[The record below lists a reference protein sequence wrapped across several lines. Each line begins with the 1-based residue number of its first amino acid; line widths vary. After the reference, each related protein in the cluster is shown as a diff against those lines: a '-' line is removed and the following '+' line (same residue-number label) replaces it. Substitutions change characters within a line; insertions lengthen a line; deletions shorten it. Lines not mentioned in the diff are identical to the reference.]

1 MSLNT
6 DMSLNTN
13 HVTLYKLKKA
23 QAKKRAAKVS
33 RGRADGKWKARRRYT
48 CTRVFRYVCVCCSLR
63 SNA

>member
-6 DMSLNTN
+6 KHVTN
-13 HVTLYKLKKA
+13 IKHVTLYKLKKA
-23 QAKKRAAKVS
+23 QTKNRAAKVS

-63 SNA
+63 LNA